1 MVDRAENG
9 DEKTEGESMGSI
21 LICGAGNET
30 ITSMLIVYKTQIID
44 VLRSMIRPRHG
55 VEEGEDEARMRLASR
70 NCLLSKVPRLAP
82 ESPPFGASY
91 VVECVPYL
99 DG

>member
-30 ITSMLIVYKTQIID
+30 ITSMLIVYKT
-44 VLRSMIRPRHG
+44 
-55 VEEGEDEARMRLASR
+55 
-70 NCLLSKVPRLAP
+70 
-82 ESPPFGASY
+82 
-91 VVECVPYL
+91 
-99 DG
+99 